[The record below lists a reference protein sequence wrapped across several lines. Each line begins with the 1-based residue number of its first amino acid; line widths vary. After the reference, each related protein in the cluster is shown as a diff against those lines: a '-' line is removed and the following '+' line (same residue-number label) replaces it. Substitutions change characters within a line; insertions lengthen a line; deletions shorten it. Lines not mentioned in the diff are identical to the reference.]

1 LDTGGDPAGLF
12 FRYDFQASNSQSTEY
27 GILVKR
33 IASVLSCV
41 CALAAS
47 SFAASAEWEGAQ
59 DPFKLYGN
67 SYYVG
72 TEGLS
77 SVLITSPAGHILID
91 GASPNAG
98 PAIAAH
104 IRQLGF
110 KLEDIRYILV
120 SHEHGDHAGGI
131 AELQRLSGA
140 TVLTSAKAKPVLET
154 GKADKG
160 DPQAGYRMPDMTP
173 LAPVRAVRDGET
185 VELGPLSIKA
195 HYTPGHTQGGISW
208 TWQSFEHGKAMN
220 IVYADSL
227 NAIAGPGFRYSGNTL
242 YPNAKADV
250 ERSIAR
256 VAALSCDI
264 LVTAHPDASG
274 LLEKQA
280 KQKELGSAAFVS
292 PGACAAYAD
301 AGRERLA
308 QTLAQ
313 EAAKR

>member
-1 LDTGGDPAGLF
+1 
-12 FRYDFQASNSQSTEY
+12 
-27 GILVKR
+27 VKR
-33 IASVLSCV
+33 IAAILSCLL
-41 CALAAS
+41 ALPALSIA
-47 SFAASAEWEGAQ
+47 AEWEGPQ
-59 DPFKLYGN
+59 DPFQLYGN

-91 GASPNAG
+91 GASPKAG

-110 KLEDIRYILV
+110 RLEDIRYILT
-120 SHEHGDHAGGI
+120 SHEHYDHVGGV

-160 DPQAGYRMPDMTP
+160 DPQAGNGMPDMTP
-173 LAPVRAVRDGET
+173 LAPVRAVRDGES
-185 VELGPLSIKA
+185 VELGPLSVKA

-208 TWQSFEHGKAMN
+208 TWKAFENGRGMN
-220 IVYADSL
+220 MVYADSL
-227 NAIAGPGFRYSGNTL
+227 NAIAGPGFRYSSNTL

-274 LLEKQA
+274 LLERQA
-280 KQKELGSAAFVS
+280 KGKLADAN
-292 PGACAAYAD
+292 ACKAYAES
-301 AGRERLA
+301 GRVRLA
-308 QTLAQ
+308 KTLSQ
-313 EAAKR
+313 EAEKH

>member
-1 LDTGGDPAGLF
+1 M
-12 FRYDFQASNSQSTEY
+12 

-33 IASVLSCV
+33 VASILSCV

-47 SFAASAEWEGAQ
+47 SAFAAAAEWEGAQ
-59 DPFKLYGN
+59 DPFQLYGN

-72 TEGLS
+72 TQGLS
-77 SVLITSPAGHILID
+77 SVLITSPAGHVLID
-91 GASPNAG
+91 GASPKAG
-98 PAIAAH
+98 AAIAAH

-120 SHEHGDHAGGI
+120 SHEHVDHAGGI

-140 TVLTSAKAKPVLET
+140 TVLTSPAAKPVLES
-154 GKADKG
+154 GKADRG
-160 DPQAGYRMPDMTP
+160 DPQFGYNMQDMRP
-173 LAPVRAVRDGET
+173 LAPVRTVRDGES
-185 VELGPLSIKA
+185 VELGPLSVKA

-208 TWQSFEHGKAMN
+208 TWTAVENGKAMN
-220 IVYADSL
+220 MVYADSL
-227 NAIAGPGFRYSGNTL
+227 NAIAGPGFRYSANTL

-256 VAALSCDI
+256 VAALPCDI

-274 LLEKQA
+274 LLERQAQQKQRGN
-280 KQKELGSAAFVS
+280 LAFVS
-292 PGACAAYAD
+292 PGACQRYAD

-308 QTLAQ
+308 KTLAQ
-313 EAAKR
+313 EAGQR

>member
-1 LDTGGDPAGLF
+1 M
-12 FRYDFQASNSQSTEY
+12 

-33 IASVLSCV
+33 IAFILSCV

-47 SFAASAEWEGAQ
+47 STFAASAEWEGAQ
-59 DPFKLYGN
+59 DPFQLYGN

-72 TEGLS
+72 TQGLS

-91 GASPNAG
+91 GASPKA
-98 PAIAAH
+98 AVQIAAH

-110 KLEDIRYILV
+110 KLEDIRYILT
-120 SHEHGDHAGGI
+120 SHEHVDHVGGI

-140 TVLTSAKAKPVLET
+140 TVLTSPAAKPVLES

-160 DPQAGYRMPDMTP
+160 DPQFGHDMPDMTP
-173 LAPVRAVRDGET
+173 VAPVRTVRDGES
-185 VELGPLSIKA
+185 VALGPLSIKA

-208 TWQSFEHGKAMN
+208 TWQSFEHGKGMN
-220 IVYADSL
+220 MVYADSL
-227 NAIAGPGFRYSGNTL
+227 NAMAGPGFRYSGNTV

-256 VAALSCDI
+256 MAALPCDI
-264 LVTAHPDASG
+264 LVTAHPDASDV
-274 LLEKQA
+274 LERQA
-280 KQKELGSAAFVS
+280 KQKALGNVAFVS
-292 PGACAAYAD
+292 PGACQRYAD

-308 QTLAQ
+308 KTLAQ
-313 EAAKR
+313 EAQKR

>member
-1 LDTGGDPAGLF
+1 M
-12 FRYDFQASNSQSTEY
+12 
-27 GILVKR
+27 KR
-33 IASVLSCV
+33 IAAVLSCLL
-41 CALAAS
+41 ALPALSIA
-47 SFAASAEWEGAQ
+47 AEWEGPQ

-91 GASPNAG
+91 GASPKGA

-110 KLEDIRYILV
+110 RMEDIRYILT
-120 SHEHGDHAGGI
+120 SHEHYDHVGGV

-140 TVLTSAKAKPVLET
+140 TVLTSVAAKPVLET
-154 GKADKG
+154 GKTDKG
-160 DPQAGYRMPDMTP
+160 DPQFGNDMPDMKP
-173 LAPVRAVRDGET
+173 LAPVRSVRDGES

-208 TWQSFEHGKAMN
+208 TWKDFEHGRPMN
-220 IVYADSL
+220 MVYADSL
-227 NAIAGPGFRYSGNTL
+227 TAITGPGFRYSGNTL
-242 YPNAKADV
+242 YPNAKADI

-256 VAALSCDI
+256 VAALPCDI

-292 PGACAAYAD
+292 PGACQRYAD

-308 QTLAQ
+308 KTLAQ
-313 EAAKR
+313 EAPAR

>member
-1 LDTGGDPAGLF
+1 M
-12 FRYDFQASNSQSTEY
+12 

-33 IASVLSCV
+33 IAAILSCV

-47 SFAASAEWEGAQ
+47 PAFAAPAEWEGAQ
-59 DPFKLYGN
+59 EPFQLYGN

-72 TEGLS
+72 TQGLS

-91 GASPNAG
+91 GASPKAG

-110 KLEDIRYILV
+110 RLEDIRYILV
-120 SHEHGDHAGGI
+120 SHEHLDHAGGI

-140 TVLTSAKAKPVLET
+140 TVLTSLAAKPVLES

-160 DPQAGYRMPDMTP
+160 DPQFAYGMPDMTP
-173 LAPVRAVRDGET
+173 LAPVRAVRDGES
-185 VELGPLSIKA
+185 VELGPLAIKA

-208 TWQSFEHGKAMN
+208 TWKSLEHGRAMN
-220 IVYADSL
+220 MVYADSL
-227 NAIAGPGFRYSGNTL
+227 NAIAGPGFRYSRNTV
-242 YPNAKADV
+242 YPSAKADI

-256 VAALSCDI
+256 VAALPCDI
-264 LVTAHPDASG
+264 LVTAHPDAID
-274 LLEKQA
+274 LLERQA
-280 KQKELGSAAFVS
+280 KGQAALVD
-292 PGACAAYAD
+292 PAACRRYAD

-308 QTLAQ
+308 KTLAQ
-313 EAAKR
+313 ETEKR